1 MDFVEL
7 KNLASHFIP
16 FNAPTSDIHSYL
28 EGGFDKSTQVELEDG
43 RSVNISKLKVN
54 DQLRFGERILG
65 VVKIDTKNLSRVNQ
79 YRIKNKTIIGGPNLW
94 INDNDLGKF
103 STLGLD
109 SESVEKP
116 SQLYHILTDTGTL
129 TIEGIQFMDYN
140 SAIEQIMGDEWSMD
154 ESLFSV

>member
-1 MDFVEL
+1 M
-7 KNLASHFIP
+7 
-16 FNAPTSDIHSYL
+16 
-28 EGGFDKSTQVELEDG
+28 
-43 RSVNISKLKVN
+43 N

-116 SQLYHILTDTGTL
+116 RQLYQILTDTGTF